1 MSSLTGHRRMTQ
13 LAVQELAKAHASD
26 PLFANLARANL
37 QNHAVLRAIYDGGD
51 GVS

>member
-1 MSSLTGHRRMTQ
+1 M
-13 LAVQELAKAHASD
+13 AVALPDFLITKLD
-26 PLFANLARANL
+26 WVANLARANL